1 MAGYAVTDQS
11 NLAADTG
18 LCRNCAADIPAQVQR
33 CPACGSPRTLFHAEL
48 NSLSIAHL
56 DCDAFYASVEKRD
69 DPGLRDKPVIVGGG
83 RRGVALDHAHPK
95 GSNGTKLSVQL
106 AGEAGEA
113 AGARAPAGA
122 PPGEEPSG
130 LFSAIDRLTDS
141 IGFGRW

>member
-1 MAGYAVTDQS
+1 MAPR
-11 NLAADTG
+11 AA
-18 LCRNCAADIPAQVQR
+18 RRRARREQR
-33 CPACGSPRTLFHAEL
+33 TK
-48 NSLSIAHL
+48 
-56 DCDAFYASVEKRD
+56 ASVCPQQRVRPLPAPAPAPRRAAALT
-69 DPGLRDKPVIVGGG
+69 PGRVGGG